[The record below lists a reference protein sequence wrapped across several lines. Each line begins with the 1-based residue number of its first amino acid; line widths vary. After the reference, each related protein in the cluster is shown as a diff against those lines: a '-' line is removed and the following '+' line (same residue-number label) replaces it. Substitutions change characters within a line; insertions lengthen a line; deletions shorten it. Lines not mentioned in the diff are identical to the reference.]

1 MSSLA
6 TPSATIS
13 ILKKFNLRLSK
24 KLGQNFLVDRNVLDK
39 IVQTSQL
46 RASDVVIEVG
56 SGIGTLT
63 QALGE
68 KVKLV
73 LTVEY
78 DRTFLEILRE
88 TLKEF
93 DNVEVI
99 PADALKLNLNSLSRR
114 YPRPSK
120 MVSNLPY
127 NIAAPLL
134 IHYLA
139 DYPYIGYF
147 VVMVQ
152 KEIAERMTASP
163 GSKSYSAF
171 SLKIQYYSQPQIIS
185 IVPRTVFI
193 PPPQVDSAIV
203 KIKRF
208 KTPPVAAPDARHL
221 FKVIEAAF
229 AQRRKTIQN
238 ALSEGLNLNKGQ
250 VGTVLSDLKIAPNL
264 RGESLSLHQFAQI
277 SEVLKGKI
285 N

>member
-13 ILKKFNLRLSK
+13 ILKKFNLHLSK

-39 IVQTSQL
+39 IIQASQL
-46 RASDVVIEVG
+46 KTRDVVIEVG

-63 QALGE
+63 QALAE
-68 KVKLV
+68 RARLV
-73 LTVEY
+73 LAIEY
-78 DRTFLEILRE
+78 DRTFLEILE
-88 TLKEF
+88 QTLKRF

-99 PADALKLNLNSLSRR
+99 PADALKLDLDSLSSK
-114 YPRPSK
+114 YPQPDK

-127 NIAAPLL
+127 NIAAPL
-134 IHYLA
+134 IARYLTC
-139 DYPYIGYF
+139 YPYLKYL

-152 KEIAERMTASP
+152 REIAERMTASP

-171 SLKIQYYSQPQIIS
+171 SLKVQYYSQPQVVS

-203 KIKRF
+203 KLRRF
-208 KTPPVAAPDARHL
+208 KTPPAATRDTRHL

-238 ALSEGLNLNKGQ
+238 AISEGLGLDKGE
-250 VGTVLSDLKIAPNL
+250 VGAILSSLGLAPTL
-264 RGESLSLHQFAQI
+264 RGESLSLQQFAQI
-277 SEVLKGKI
+277 SKALREQI
-285 N
+285 H